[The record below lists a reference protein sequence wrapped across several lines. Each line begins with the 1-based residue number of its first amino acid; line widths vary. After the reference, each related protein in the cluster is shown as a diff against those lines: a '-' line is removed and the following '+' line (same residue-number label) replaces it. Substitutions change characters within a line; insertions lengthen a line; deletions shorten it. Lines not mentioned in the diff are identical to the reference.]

1 MKTDPLAVWVA
12 RRPSKLS
19 DLSWSRTVNWGATGA
34 AGEVLGA
41 IAVLVTLIY
50 LATQVRQSN
59 NLARFNATTEIINQF
74 NELNRLVSTD
84 HALRKVLSKSN
95 ELLDDEREQVYN
107 FAMMFCN
114 VWVSAQIGHDNKQID
129 DEIYAAC
136 AKDVRIELARWP
148 TFQQGVEHWL
158 SNYPEHAER
167 PIFQPVVRPEFPPQ
181 DAAV

>member
-1 MKTDPLAVWVA
+1 MKTDPLAVWVV

-19 DLSWSRTVNWGATGA
+19 DLSWSRTVNWEATGA

-50 LATQVRQSN
+50 LATQVKQSN

-136 AKDVRIELARWP
+136 AKDVRIELACGP
-148 TFQQGVEHWL
+148 TGQQGVEHWL

>member
-1 MKTDPLAVWVA
+1 
-12 RRPSKLS
+12 
-19 DLSWSRTVNWGATGA
+19 VNWEATGA

-74 NELNRLVSTD
+74 N
-84 HALRKVLSKSN
+84 
-95 ELLDDEREQVYN
+95 DE
-107 FAMMFCN
+107 
-114 VWVSAQIGHDNKQID
+114 S
-129 DEIYAAC
+129 YAAC

-167 PIFQPVVRPEFPPQ
+167 PIFQPVVRPEYPPQ
-181 DAAV
+181 GAAV